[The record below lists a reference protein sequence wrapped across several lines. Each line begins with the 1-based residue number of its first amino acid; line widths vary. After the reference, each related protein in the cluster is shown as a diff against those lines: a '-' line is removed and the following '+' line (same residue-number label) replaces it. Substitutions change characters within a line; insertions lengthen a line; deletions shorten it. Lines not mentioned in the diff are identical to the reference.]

1 MTSNVALGAV
11 PALRAHP
18 LPWLLDNDIPA
29 CLNTDVPLHLGTD
42 LPAERQAAALLMG
55 NDRQVL
61 EAMEG
66 MAQHHRFGGRL
77 EARRPVPG
85 PRAGQIK
92 P

>member
-1 MTSNVALGAV
+1 MLVVVVRHGTAGDRANWDGEDR
-11 PALRAHP
+11 LRP
-18 LPWLLDNDIPA
+18 LDA
-29 CLNTDVPLHLGTD
+29 RG
-42 LPAERQAAALLMG
+42 ERQAAALLMG

-77 EARRPVPG
+77 EAPRPVPD